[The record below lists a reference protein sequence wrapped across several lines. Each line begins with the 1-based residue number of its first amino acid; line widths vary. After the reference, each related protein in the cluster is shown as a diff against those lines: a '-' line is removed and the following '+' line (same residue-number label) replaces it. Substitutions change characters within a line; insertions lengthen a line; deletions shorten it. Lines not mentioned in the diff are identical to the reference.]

1 MAAPSDRKRHL
12 FATDP
17 RRIRRRIRGSGSD
30 AGSDEKGPQ
39 IRPFSAPFSSHA
51 QRPARVRSDVGSG
64 SGSGGVLAGSAGVA
78 HHFALHRAHSS
89 RVLPSKKVL
98 AGPDDYAFQRNERG
112 VSARPFVVPCV
123 ILFVSFF
130 FASRA
135 RSFRAP
141 RNELCEP
148 RLSFVQETRPLNVAG
163 PAKIFLKAAATMAF
177 LCAGDTTL
185 ECRRPGQN
193 LFTGCGNHGF
203 PLCRRHDP

>member
-1 MAAPSDRKRHL
+1 MADPSDRKRHL

-123 ILFVSFF
+123 ILFVSFV

-135 RSFRAP
+135 HSS
-141 RNELCEP
+141 L
-148 RLSFVQETRPLNVAG
+148 VQETRPLNAAG
-163 PAKIFLKAAATMAF
+163 SAKIFLKAAETAAS
-177 LCAGDTTL
+177 LCAGGTTL
-185 ECRRPGQN
+185 ECCRVGQN
-193 LFTGCGNHGF
+193 HFEGCGNHGF
-203 PLCRRHDP
+203 PLCRR